1 MTTTHTHDVGDAV
14 LTYDVRAAVSP
25 DDRPPLVMIGAPMT
39 ADGFDAL
46 TSYVTDRTIITYDPR
61 GLGRSTRSDGS
72 AEQSPGVSAADLH
85 SLLESLGRGPVEM
98 FASSGGAVN
107 ALALVAAHP
116 GDVSVL
122 VAHEPPMLTVL
133 PDADLAFA
141 AEARGQEIYQNSGW
155 GAGLASFIAMTSWQG
170 EFTEEFLT
178 APAPDPAGFGLPT
191 EDDGSRDDPLLSG
204 VSNAVTA
211 YVLDADAV
219 AAAPTR
225 VVMAA
230 GVESRRTI
238 TWRTTEGVAAALGL
252 PVTEFPSH
260 HGGFLGEG
268 FGQPGQPEAFAV
280 RLRETLTGSH

>member
-14 LTYDVRAAVSP
+14 LTYDLHEPATRS
-25 DDRPPLVMIGAPMT
+25 DLPPLVMIGAPMT
-39 ADGFDAL
+39 ADGFAAL
-46 TSYVTDRTIITYDPR
+46 APYFTDRTVITYDPR

-72 AEQSPGVSAADLH
+72 DAQSPAVSAADLH
-85 SLLESLGRGPVEM
+85 SLLVSLGGPVEM

-116 GDVSVL
+116 DDVSVL

-141 AEARGQEIYQNSGW
+141 AEARGQEIYRTRGW

-178 APAPDPAGFGLPT
+178 APPPDPAGFGFPT
-191 EDDGSRDDPLLSG
+191 EDDGGRDDPLLSG
-204 VSNAVTA
+204 ISNAVTA
-211 YVLDADAV
+211 HVLDATAV
-219 AAAPTR
+219 SAASTR

-252 PVTEFPSH
+252 TLTEFPSH

-280 RLRETLTGSH
+280 RLRETLADDH

>member
-14 LTYDVRAAVSP
+14 LTYDVHEPATR

-39 ADGFDAL
+39 AAGFDAL
-46 TSYVTDRTIITYDPR
+46 ATYFTDRTVITYDPR

-72 AEQSPGVSAADLH
+72 AAQTPAVSAADLH
-85 SLLESLGRGPVEM
+85 SLLASLGGPLEM

-116 GDVSVL
+116 DDVSVL

-141 AEARGQEIYQNSGW
+141 AEARGQDIYRSSGW

-178 APAPDPAGFGLPT
+178 AAPPDPAGFGLPT
-191 EDDGSRDDPLLSG
+191 EDDGGREDPLLSG
-204 VSNAVTA
+204 ISNAVTA
-211 YVLDADAV
+211 YVLDAEAV
-219 AAAPTR
+219 SAAPTR

-280 RLRETLTGSH
+280 RLRETLAGGH